1 MSHHFQRPQRL
12 NWPDL
17 PMPTARVACLV
28 YILLITYAST
38 FPFNFNIGVGAD
50 AWDWIFAPIPR
61 YITSFDIFT
70 NILGYLP
77 FGFLVVFAVYPKLRS
92 YQAVLFAV
100 LLGGLLSGLMESLQ
114 TWLSTRVPSNVDW
127 WTNIGGATIGALLA
141 VPMDPKWL
149 SGSAF
154 HHRRIQWFGPRS
166 SGILLALSFPLAQIY
181 PQPAWLAMGD
191 WVDVWQTT
199 TLWKETFNFATIEIV
214 TTTVAWF
221 ASAICIALAM
231 RDRAPKTTILF
242 IILLITIFLKA
253 LFAGMQFGVDKSF
266 VWLTPSAFW
275 GMVGANILLVGA
287 LKLRRQWLYVLA
299 LISLSTMIFLVNFM
313 PQSPYYMVSIQEW
326 RHGRLIHFNH
336 LISWLAWLWPVGA
349 VLSLLKGLKPSSSI

>member
-1 MSHHFQRPQRL
+1 MSHNFQRPQRL

-17 PMPTARVACLV
+17 PMPTARVACLG

-50 AWDWIFAPIPR
+50 VLDWILAPIPR
-61 YITSFDIFT
+61 YITSFDVFT

-77 FGFLVVFAVYPKLRS
+77 FGFLVVFAVYPKLKS
-92 YQAVLFAV
+92 YRAVLFAV
-100 LLGGLLSGLMESLQ
+100 FLGGLLSGLMESLQ
-114 TWLSTRVPSNVDW
+114 TWLNTRVPSNVDW
-127 WTNIGGATIGALLA
+127 WTNIGGTTLGALLA

-191 WVDVWQTT
+191 WADVWQTA
-199 TLWKETFNFATIEIV
+199 TLWKETFNFATIEIA

-231 RDRAPKTTILF
+231 RDRAPKATILF
-242 IILLITIFLKA
+242 TILLVTVFLKA
-253 LFAGMQFGVDKSF
+253 LFTGMQFGIDKSF
-266 VWLTPSAFW
+266 IWLTPSAFW
-275 GMVGANILLVGA
+275 GMVSSSILLVGA
-287 LKLRRQWLYVLA
+287 LKLSRRWLYLLA
-299 LISLSTMIFLVNFM
+299 LISLATMIFLVNFL
-313 PQSPYYMVSIQEW
+313 PQSPYYTVSIQEW

-349 VLSLLKGLKPSSSI
+349 GLSLLKGLKPSSSI